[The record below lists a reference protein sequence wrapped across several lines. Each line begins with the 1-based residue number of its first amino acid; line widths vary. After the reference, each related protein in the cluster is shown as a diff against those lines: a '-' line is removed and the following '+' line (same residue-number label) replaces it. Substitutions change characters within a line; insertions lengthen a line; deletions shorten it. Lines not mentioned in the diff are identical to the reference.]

1 MSVQVSKLESS
12 RRTDISAEKRVNW
25 VELKR
30 LEVGNF
36 IMMQNEICDEKKCHR
51 CNQFHVNEKFIRW
64 LESERNVREN

>member
-36 IMMQNEICDEKKCHR
+36 IMMQNEICDEKSVTDVTS
-51 CNQFHVNEKFIRW
+51 FM
-64 LESERNVREN
+64 